1 MRLRA
6 LVDQLS
12 AMLAYWDASQRCR
25 FANRA
30 YEQWFGRDPE
40 TMVGG
45 TLAELLGPLY
55 DLNQPYVDA
64 VLQGRSQE
72 FEQLIPD
79 PSGGPARH
87 SLGQYVPDLHDG
99 KVRGFFA
106 LVTDVS
112 SLKRAQASLLDL
124 ERKLQATERLTA
136 LGTLAAGIAHEINN
150 PLTCVTLNLQL
161 ALEQL
166 EREQLDRAL
175 LLADL
180 KEAKLGADRIAS
192 IVQSMRLLARGSPAS
207 SSDVD
212 VNGALEKSVTL
223 VSSSLRYRAQ
233 LERQYAE
240 VRGVNGDAS
249 QLAQVF
255 VNLLTNAAQAVR
267 GREGGTICLRT
278 RGTDATI
285 TIEVEDNGCGI
296 SEEIQPRVFDPF
308 FTTRAAGEGMGLG
321 LSVSA
326 AIVKGL
332 AGELTFSSRVDH
344 GSVFRVVLPASQHA
358 KLSQPAPHLTGEL
371 PRIGMQPARR
381 VLIIDDEQPVAEVL
395 RRILSTEAEVV
406 VRSDAL
412 AALELIVAEG
422 YRFSLILCDLM
433 MPTMTGNELFL
444 EATARDPTLKE
455 RFVFMTG
462 GAFTTEGRRFLA
474 TVERPVLRKP
484 FDVAR
489 VRQLVRAA
497 TAP

>member
-30 YEQWFGRDPE
+30 YQQWFGRDPE
-40 TMVGG
+40 SMVGG

-55 DLNQPYVDA
+55 DSNQPYVEA
-64 VLQGRSQE
+64 VLQGRAQE

-87 SLGQYVPDLHDG
+87 SLAQYVPDLHEG

-112 SLKRAQASLLDL
+112 SLKRTQASLLEL
-124 ERKLQATERLTA
+124 ERKLQANERLAA
-136 LGTLAAGIAHEINN
+136 LGTLAAGVAHEINN
-150 PLTCVTLNLQL
+150 PLTCVSLNLQL
-161 ALEQL
+161 SLEQL
-166 EREQLDRAL
+166 ELEQLDRAL
-175 LLADL
+175 LHADL
-180 KEAKLGADRIAS
+180 KEAKLGADRIAG
-192 IVQSMRLLARGSPAS
+192 IVQSMRLLARGVPATGDDI
-207 SSDVD
+207 DVIG
-212 VNGALEKSVTL
+212 VLEKSVTL
-223 VSSSLRYRAQ
+223 VSSSLRYHAQ

-240 VRGVNGDAS
+240 VRGVKGDAS

-267 GREGGTICLRT
+267 GREGGTISLRT
-278 RGTDATI
+278 SGTDATT
-285 TIEVEDNGCGI
+285 TIEVADNGCGI
-296 SEEIQPRVFDPF
+296 PEEIQARVFDPF

-321 LSVSA
+321 LSVSS

-332 AGELTFSSRVDH
+332 AGDLTFTSRVGQ
-344 GSVFRVVLPASQHA
+344 GSVFRVVLPASKHP
-358 KLSQPAPHLTGEL
+358 KLSQPAPLSGDEAAPLGT
-371 PRIGMQPARR
+371 QPGRR

-406 VRSDAL
+406 VKSDAL
-412 AALELIVAEG
+412 AALELLVAEG

-462 GAFTTEGRRFLA
+462 GAFTTEGRRFLN
-474 TVERPVLRKP
+474 TVQRPVLQKP

-497 TAP
+497 AAP